1 MSYISMGLLFGLGLY
16 LAKLIF
22 GIIEKILFTV
32 LHTTKWYP
40 FIAGK
45 KSKNINT
52 TMEVKSV
59 KNKIGF
65 N

>member
-1 MSYISMGLLFGLGLY
+1 MNYISIGLLFGLGLY

-22 GIIEKILFTV
+22 GIIEEILFTR

-45 KSKNINT
+45 KPKNINA
-52 TMEVKSV
+52 TMDVKSV

>member
-1 MSYISMGLLFGLGLY
+1 MSYIAMGLLFGLELY

-22 GIIEKILFTV
+22 VIIEEILFTR
-32 LHTTKWYP
+32 LHSTKWYS

-45 KSKNINT
+45 KPKNINN
-52 TMEVKSV
+52 TMDVKSV

-65 N
+65 